1 MTVTQSTPATTTQPA
16 TGAPPEAALPLAAP
30 SAAATP
36 ANEVALPS
44 QPMGAALRDLWDYR
58 YAIVQLTIREL
69 KARYKNTALGFF
81 WSLLNPIGMMLV
93 FTAVFT
99 VFLPNNQIKNYP
111 LFVLCG
117 LLPWNFLSAGVMS
130 GTSSITTNANLVTKI
145 YFPRAVIP
153 IATVLANLVNFLL
166 SLVVLFV
173 LLLLFRTH
181 ISAWIMLLPVV
192 ILLHTAFILGL
203 ALILSTLNVFYRD
216 TMMVMDVVMLAWFFL
231 TPVVYA
237 LEILPDSYTVLGITF
252 NVQRTMYIVNPMA
265 SIISTYRDLLY
276 WGYRTDFD
284 FFVRTAITAFAVLGF
299 GFWLFLR
306 YSARFGEEV

>member
-1 MTVTQSTPATTTQPA
+1 MLSLESINMTVTQSSPITTTEHAAHTTPAPA
-16 TGAPPEAALPLAAP
+16 IPRQGM
-30 SAAATP
+30 
-36 ANEVALPS
+36 V
-44 QPMGAALRDLWDYR
+44 AALRDLWAYR

-99 VFLPNNQIKNYP
+99 VFLPNNQIQNYP

-117 LLPWNFLSAGVMS
+117 LLPWNFLSAGVMT

-153 IATVLANLVNFLL
+153 IATVAANLVNFLL
-166 SLVVLFV
+166 SLIVLFV
-173 LLLLFRTH
+173 FLLLFRTH
-181 ISAWIMLLPVV
+181 ISAWILLLPVV
-192 ILLHTAFILGL
+192 VVLHTAFILGL

-216 TMMVMDVVMLAWFFL
+216 TMMVMDVLMLAWFFL

-237 LEILPDSYTVLGITF
+237 LEILPDNYTLFGVTF

-265 SIISTYRDLLY
+265 SIIGTYRDLLY

-284 FFVRTAITAFAVLGF
+284 FFVRTAITAFGVLGF
-299 GFWLFLR
+299 GFWFFLR